1 MKRKGLNKKLSVK
14 KTNLTDLDKI
24 KGGAEALKKS
34 CYNTTSAMRVHSYC
48 VPAS

>member
-1 MKRKGLNKKLSVK
+1 MKRKGLNKKLSVN
-14 KTNLTDLDKI
+14 KTKLTDLDKI
-24 KGGAEALKKS
+24 KGGIYEKQKS